1 MMLQDSN
8 VEVLGFASVLE
19 LSFEVLS
26 YNKSGISD
34 DKIYLHI
41 LFCFSVPF
49 LLKLVKLV
57 KFNGAGRGLLSLFKV
72 HLLRIN

>member
-8 VEVLGFASVLE
+8 VEILGFASVPE

-26 YNKSGISD
+26 CNKSGISD
-34 DKIYLHI
+34 DKMYLRI

-57 KFNGAGRGLLSLFKV
+57 KFNGAGHGLLSLFKV
-72 HLLRIN
+72 HLLKIN